1 MRKLKNIILKEG
13 GSLIADEGI
22 KAFTVEN
29 LATRLFMS
37 KKTVYQCFSTK
48 EVLIKGIIVF
58 KLKKQSEGFEKVM
71 ESDADPIN
79 KFYKIRD
86 LHIKFSNKIN
96 LKRLVYIKTRYPK
109 IWDIIEKHR
118 SERIENFTKIFLL
131 AKKKGYL
138 RETLDPVVSAKLFVN
153 ILNTSFRPEFILE
166 NNISIND
173 AIYHIQEI
181 VISGFF
187 NKKLHKKIT

>member
-13 GSLIADEGI
+13 GNLIADEGI
-22 KAFTVEN
+22 KSFTVEN

-37 KKTVYQCFSTK
+37 KKTIYQYFSTK
-48 EVLIKGIIVF
+48 EALIKGIIVF

-109 IWDIIEKHR
+109 IWDIIEKYR
-118 SERIENFTKIFLL
+118 SERTENFTKIFLL

-138 RETLDPVVSAKLFVN
+138 RETLDPIVSAKLFVN
-153 ILNTSFRPEFILE
+153 ILNTSFRPEFVLE

>member
-22 KAFTVEN
+22 KSFTVEN

-37 KKTVYQCFSTK
+37 KKTIYQYFSTK
-48 EVLIKGIIVF
+48 EALIKGIIVF
-58 KLKKQSEGFEKVM
+58 KLTKQSEDFEKVM
-71 ESDADPIN
+71 KSEADPIN

-109 IWDIIEKHR
+109 IWDIIEKYR

-138 RETLDPVVSAKLFVN
+138 RETLDPAVSAKLFVN
-153 ILNTSFRPEFILE
+153 ILNTSFRPEFVLE

>member
-13 GSLIADEGI
+13 GSLIADDGI
-22 KAFTVEN
+22 KSFTVEN

-37 KKTVYQCFSTK
+37 KKTIYQCFSTK
-48 EVLIKGIIVF
+48 EALIKGIIVF

-71 ESDADPIN
+71 ESEADPIN

-109 IWDIIEKHR
+109 IWDIIEKYR

-138 RETLDPVVSAKLFVN
+138 RETLDPIVSAKLFVN
-153 ILNTSFRPEFILE
+153 ILNTSFRPEFILK
-166 NNISIND
+166 NNINIKE

>member
-22 KAFTVEN
+22 KSFTVEN

-37 KKTVYQCFSTK
+37 KKTIYQYFSTK
-48 EVLIKGIIVF
+48 EALIKGIIVF
-58 KLKKQSEGFEKVM
+58 KLTKQSEDFEKVM
-71 ESDADPIN
+71 KSEADPIN

-96 LKRLVYIKTRYPK
+96 FKRLVYIKTRYPK
-109 IWDIIEKHR
+109 IWDIIEKYR

-138 RETLDPVVSAKLFVN
+138 RETLDPIVSAKLFVN

-166 NNISIND
+166 NIISIND

>member
-13 GSLIADEGI
+13 GNLIADEGI
-22 KAFTVEN
+22 KSFTVEN

-37 KKTVYQCFSTK
+37 KKTIYQYFSTK
-48 EVLIKGIIVF
+48 EALIKGIIVF

-71 ESDADPIN
+71 ESEADPIN

-138 RETLDPVVSAKLFVN
+138 RETLDPIVSAKLFVN
-153 ILNTSFRPEFILE
+153 ILNTSFRPEFILK
-166 NNISIND
+166 NNINIKE

-187 NKKLHKKIT
+187 NKKLHKKII

>member
-1 MRKLKNIILKEG
+1 MRKIKNIILKEG
-13 GSLIADEGI
+13 DSLIEDEGI

-37 KKTVYQCFSTK
+37 KKTIYQCFSTK
-48 EVLIKGIIVF
+48 EALIKGIIVF
-58 KLKKQSEGFEKVM
+58 KFKKQSEDFEKVM
-71 ESDADPIN
+71 ESETDPIN

-109 IWDIIEKHR
+109 IWDIIETYR
-118 SERIENFTKIFLL
+118 SERIKNFTKIFLL

-138 RETLDPVVSAKLFVN
+138 RETLDPAVSAKLFVN
-153 ILNTSFRPEFILE
+153 ILNTSFRPEFILK
-166 NNISIND
+166 NNIKIKE

-187 NKKLHKKIT
+187 NKKLHKKLL

>member
-13 GSLIADEGI
+13 GSLIADDGI
-22 KAFTVEN
+22 KSFTVEN

-37 KKTVYQCFSTK
+37 KKTIYQCFSTK
-48 EVLIKGIIVF
+48 EALIKGIIVF

-86 LHIKFSNKIN
+86 LHIKFSNKSN

-109 IWDIIEKHR
+109 IWDIIEKYR
-118 SERIENFTKIFLL
+118 SERIENFTKIFLQ
-131 AKKKGYL
+131 AKKKGHL
-138 RETLDPVVSAKLFVN
+138 RETLDPIVSAKLFVN
-153 ILNTSFRPEFILE
+153 ILNTSFRPEFILK
-166 NNISIND
+166 NNINIKE

-187 NKKLHKKIT
+187 NKKFHKKII

>member
-1 MRKLKNIILKEG
+1 MKKLKNIILKEG
-13 GSLIADEGI
+13 GNLIADEGI
-22 KAFTVEN
+22 KSFTVEN

-37 KKTVYQCFSTK
+37 KKTIYQCFSTK
-48 EVLIKGIIVF
+48 EALIKGIIVF

-109 IWDIIEKHR
+109 IWDIIEKYR
-118 SERIENFTKIFLL
+118 SERTENFTKIFLL

-138 RETLDPVVSAKLFVN
+138 RETLDPIVSAKLFVN
-153 ILNTSFRPEFILE
+153 ILNTSFRPEFVLE

>member
-1 MRKLKNIILKEG
+1 MRFKENFEINFNKLSYL
-13 GSLIADEGI
+13 
-22 KAFTVEN
+22 
-29 LATRLFMS
+29 
-37 KKTVYQCFSTK
+37 
-48 EVLIKGIIVF
+48 
-58 KLKKQSEGFEKVM
+58 
-71 ESDADPIN
+71 
-79 KFYKIRD
+79 KIR
-86 LHIKFSNKIN
+86 
-96 LKRLVYIKTRYPK
+96 YPD

-138 RETLDPVVSAKLFVN
+138 RETLDPIVSAKLFVN

-187 NKKLHKKIT
+187 NKKLHKKII